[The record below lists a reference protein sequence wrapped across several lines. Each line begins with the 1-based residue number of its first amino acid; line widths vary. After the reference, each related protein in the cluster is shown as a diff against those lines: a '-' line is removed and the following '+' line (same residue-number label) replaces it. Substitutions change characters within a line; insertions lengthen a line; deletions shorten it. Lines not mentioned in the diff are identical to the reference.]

1 MNINYQMDNKQTLF
15 SIALQVVCVLYI
27 TYYVNLLLL
36 LADIYAD
43 INISVNIS

>member
-27 TYYVNLLLL
+27 TYVNLLLL